1 MKGNYAMNKRNLTLL
16 LPLLLSI
23 TLNGCTSDKRLDNNE
38 STASVNIK
46 LLEAKES
53 NKNSSITEDNL
64 LNNSKESGK
73 QIQDV
78 QTQEQKTEQEVT
90 PSIDKNQQ
98 EIKPSVESSEEA
110 STPVEQ
116 PAAEQPKRPLVFKQ
130 GDVGEEIKLIQD
142 KLNKFGHKLAADGI
156 FGSSTYEAVLD
167 FQMRNK
173 ISSDGIVG
181 EETLA
186 ALEKQPTAE
195 TIYKAPPPPPKPN
208 DAAAIE
214 QYINSRSFGSKTNYF
229 IWIDLANQRVNIF
242 TGKNNNWKLERSMVC
257 SSGKAYT
264 PTIKGNYTVGIKGAY
279 FIADGGARCKYYT
292 QIKGNYLFHSV
303 LYDNK
308 GEKIIDGT
316 LGVPVS
322 HGCVRLA
329 TENAKYIYDNI
340 PADTAIWSN

>member
-1 MKGNYAMNKRNLTLL
+1 MKGNYAMNKRNLALI

-23 TLNGCTSDKRLDNNE
+23 TLNGCTSDNKQQSNE

-46 LLEAKES
+46 LLETKEES
-53 NKNSSITEDNL
+53 KNSSKNETD
-64 LNNSKESGK
+64 K
-73 QIQDV
+73 
-78 QTQEQKTEQEVT
+78 QTQNAQTQIPDTDSEKKAST
-90 PSIDKNQQ
+90 PSAG
-98 EIKPSVESSEEA
+98 EA
-110 STPVEQ
+110 STPDKQ
-116 PAAEQPKRPLVFKQ
+116 PAAEEPASEQPKKPLVFKQ
-130 GDVGEEIKLIQD
+130 GDEGEEIKQIQD
-142 KLNKFGHKLAADGI
+142 KLNKFGHKLVVDGI
-156 FGSSTYEAVLD
+156 FGSSTYDAVLD

-181 EETLA
+181 DVTLS
-186 ALEKQPTAE
+186 ALEKEPTAE

-214 QYINSRSFGSKTNYF
+214 QYINSRNFPSKTNYF
-229 IWIDLANQRVNIF
+229 IWIDLSNQRVNIF
-242 TGKNNNWKLERSMVC
+242 TGSNNNWKLERSMVC